1 MKKNIHPKYQTL
13 KIKIGKDEFLTSS
26 TLISGE
32 ILMDVD
38 FRVHPAWNK
47 SSLNVINQSN
57 KNVSDFN
64 KKFAGLSFGSNN
76 NSL

>member
-1 MKKNIHPKYQTL
+1 MKKDVHPKYQAL

-26 TLISGE
+26 TLTSGK

-38 FRVHPAWNK
+38 FRKHPAWNK
-47 SSLNVINQSN
+47 STLNVVNQSN

-64 KKFAGLSFGSNN
+64 KKFAGLSFGVKKN
-76 NSL
+76 